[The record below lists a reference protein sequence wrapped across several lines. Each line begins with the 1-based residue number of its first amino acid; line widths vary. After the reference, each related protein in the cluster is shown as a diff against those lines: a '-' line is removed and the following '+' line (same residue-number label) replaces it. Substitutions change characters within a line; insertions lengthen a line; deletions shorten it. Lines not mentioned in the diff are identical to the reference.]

1 MVALRSADLSAAFT
15 AAKQQP
21 TNAMTTTTKTSKT
34 RKAYEGPTAEE
45 RLCSA
50 LIEILEQ
57 GVNPWRRDW
66 AQIGQQGHHRNLLTG
81 NAYRGSNPAVLE
93 MWAACRGY
101 KLPLWLGTA
110 QAKAQGWFPRKGSK
124 GCYVLRPQLNK
135 REQQDE
141 QGQPVKGP
149 DGSVMVSAWVSYKP
163 ACVFNVQDLKGGDEA
178 SQAALDARIAEALGA
193 VTVRAEPERLA
204 AAEAALGD
212 WPVPTVWR
220 GDRAYY
226 SPAADQITMPT
237 RGQFE
242 TTEGLYATWAH
253 EQAHSTGHSSRLA
266 RDLANPFGS
275 EAYAKEELVA
285 ELAAFLICNRL
296 EISSSTE
303 NHAAYLGHWAR
314 VIKES
319 PKVLFKALSQASAAA
334 NAICGPDV
342 TEEV

>member
-1 MVALRSADLSAAFT
+1 MA
-15 AAKQQP
+15 
-21 TNAMTTTTKTSKT
+21 TTTKTTRARKT
-34 RKAYEGPTAEE
+34 YEGPTAEQK
-45 RLCSA
+45 LCQA
-50 LIEILEQ
+50 LIELLEK

-66 AQIGQQGHHRNLLTG
+66 AQIGQQGQHRNMLTC
-81 NAYRGSNPAVLE
+81 NPYRGSNPAVLE

-101 KLPLWLGTA
+101 TLPLWLGTA

-193 VTVRAEPERLA
+193 VTVRPEPERLA
-204 AAEAALGD
+204 AAEAALGA
-212 WPVPTVWR
+212 WQVPTVWC

-242 TTEGLYATWAH
+242 TPEGLYATWAH
-253 EQAHSTGHSSRLA
+253 EQAHSTGHSSRLN

-275 EAYAKEELVA
+275 DSYAREELVA

-314 VIKES
+314 VIKEG
-319 PKVLFKALSQASAAA
+319 PKVLFKALGQASAAA

-342 TEEV
+342 TEEA